1 MNGVQMKISFKLGK
15 DVLVAVIEQTLLLVL
30 VLCRWALPRGD
41 ITRQE
46 LSQLLFLFLSI
57 GSDIMQLFELF
68 NQKAVRNDPTLTYI
82 TLGVWS
88 VSLLQLT
95 IVLTATRTP
104 SRARVDHVP
113 QPARSDRLSRNNPKG
128 DGRGPKKQPLTQMIF
143 TTEIWSLALGVLVQD
158 GPYAAIRIY
167 TMVKHNLI
175 TYSIIFFVSKN
186 VLVICLA
193 CYRLVALCLDKPTE
207 HDTIDGDGHTR
218 DARSSAMF
226 VTSSVTHGR
235 DNMGNTF
242 RA

>member
-1 MNGVQMKISFKLGK
+1 MKISFKLGK

-88 VSLLQLT
+88 VT
-95 IVLTATRTP
+95 EE
-104 SRARVDHVP
+104 
-113 QPARSDRLSRNNPKG
+113 
-128 DGRGPKKQPLTQMIF
+128 GPKKQPLTQMIF

>member
-1 MNGVQMKISFKLGK
+1 MDNKPSPSTPGISGSRYTVVKAIVVRCLLLVHSSVAVWVVVLLRDEQHLYALLATNVLLVLETLHSVVTRRGRERKWFCPCLLAYLCAIVPPIWLVELHRVDLFEQNIVARDFETPQLKGGMKISFKLGK

-113 QPARSDRLSRNNPKG
+113 QPARSD
-128 DGRGPKKQPLTQMIF
+128 
-143 TTEIWSLALGVLVQD
+143 
-158 GPYAAIRIY
+158 
-167 TMVKHNLI
+167 
-175 TYSIIFFVSKN
+175 
-186 VLVICLA
+186 
-193 CYRLVALCLDKPTE
+193 
-207 HDTIDGDGHTR
+207 
-218 DARSSAMF
+218 
-226 VTSSVTHGR
+226 
-235 DNMGNTF
+235 
-242 RA
+242 